1 MSPHPLVHKEAPTIV
16 LPNQDG
22 KEVTI
27 KPGSSGKPLAVFFY
41 PASGT
46 FGCTKEACSF
56 RDALKD
62 SEIFKRSEIEIV
74 GISGDAV
81 TKQKEFVDQH
91 GLPFPVLSDANGVA
105 RKAYSVKK
113 GLLGIT
119 EGRVTFFI
127 DSKGIVKDVLSSVIN
142 YNEHVKF
149 VRKALEESEAA
160 AGGAEET
167 KAEGHEH
174 NDKKHHHEHHQVV
187 LEHPPAGPGPT
198 PETTEGN
205 EVYLA
210 PTARLV

>member
-1 MSPHPLVHKEAPTIV
+1 MAPHPLINKEAPTIV

-22 KEVTI
+22 EEVTI
-27 KPGSSGKPLAVFFY
+27 KPGSTGKPLAVFFY

-46 FGCTKEACSF
+46 LGCTKEACSF

-62 SEIFKRSEIEIV
+62 SEVFKRSEIEIV

-91 GLPFPVLSDANGVA
+91 GLPFPVLSDAKGEA
-105 RKAYSVKK
+105 RKAYSVKR

-127 DSKGIVKDVLSSVIN
+127 DSKGIVKDVFSSVVN
-142 YNEHVKF
+142 YNDHVKF
-149 VRKALEESEAA
+149 VRKALEPTVQVK
-160 AGGAEET
+160 ET

-174 NDKKHHHEHHQVV
+174 KDKIHGHEHQVAH
-187 LEHPPAGPGPT
+187 EHPPVGPGPT
-198 PETTEGN
+198 SEDSEFSLSLTPRVT
-205 EVYLA
+205 
-210 PTARLV
+210 